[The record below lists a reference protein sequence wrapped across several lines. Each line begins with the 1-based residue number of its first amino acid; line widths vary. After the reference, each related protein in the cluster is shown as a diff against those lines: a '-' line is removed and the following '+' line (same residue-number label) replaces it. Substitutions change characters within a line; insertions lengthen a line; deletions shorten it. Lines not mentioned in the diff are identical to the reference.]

1 MCIISIMHL
10 EGFRKDDY
18 IQNVVPIHSSNTV
31 KFDSSIKERKKER
44 MIWRWHIHNVA
55 FGLLDSWSNWNFL
68 EHFNAVFRPRQITN
82 RCMLSFNQKSAA

>member
-31 KFDSSIKERKKER
+31 KFDTSIKERKKER
-44 MIWRWHIHNVA
+44 MIWR
-55 FGLLDSWSNWNFL
+55 
-68 EHFNAVFRPRQITN
+68 
-82 RCMLSFNQKSAA
+82 

>member
-18 IQNVVPIHSSNTV
+18 IQNVVPIHSNNTV

-44 MIWRWHIHNVA
+44 KNDLEVA
-55 FGLLDSWSNWNFL
+55 HPQCGFSS
-68 EHFNAVFRPRQITN
+68 T
-82 RCMLSFNQKSAA
+82 